1 MIFLQATKTDS
12 IRDIKDTVN
21 TIFKPRTKSLASY
34 RSASLHGPPQQ
45 IYQPSSL
52 HYFLSPQCNSSSQ
65 DYTYTVSSEEWFQR
79 KGKLP
84 TQPPPNNRY
93 TSCPTLI
100 DPAQQQPSN
109 HQIETLEIQHS
120 QLAAEVNMLRAHVM
134 SERGVATLGSSTS
147 TLKTAPPPYNNNS
160 PDYSSPLQTIAEIAD
175 SFSSDMD
182 IYTASIFPAPPKPKR
197 TSPNRSKS
205 STPAST
211 PPPPSPLISTS
222 CGVDLEL
229 SYDVKVLKNRSRP
242 GFLHNRAPSG
252 ETTSTEPGR
261 VQPPTNSTPCP
272 SRIGELDI
280 SFTCTSLTSLSS
292 RHPQPIPVRRVE
304 TPPFLLRAV
313 DSVSEMSH
321 GSLNRNITRN
331 YRGSVEQLSSRGP
344 VRSATRSSLVSR
356 SVV

>member
-1 MIFLQATKTDS
+1 
-12 IRDIKDTVN
+12 
-21 TIFKPRTKSLASY
+21 
-34 RSASLHGPPQQ
+34 
-45 IYQPSSL
+45 
-52 HYFLSPQCNSSSQ
+52 
-65 DYTYTVSSEEWFQR
+65 
-79 KGKLP
+79 
-84 TQPPPNNRY
+84 
-93 TSCPTLI
+93 
-100 DPAQQQPSN
+100 
-109 HQIETLEIQHS
+109 
-120 QLAAEVNMLRAHVM
+120 M

-147 TLKTAPPPYNNNS
+147 TLKSAPPPYNNNS

-182 IYTASIFPAPPKPKR
+182 IYTGESGERHPVINGASHITFAMDSFLGDMFRGTPSIFPAPPKPKR

-229 SYDVKVLKNRSRP
+229 SYDVKNRSRP